1 MILDTGHYRIK
12 IAQTSEELRAAQ
24 RLRYKVFVEEM
35 GAKVTDNC
43 HLLKLEYDDFDQ
55 DFEHLILIDK
65 LNRNP
70 LENVVGVYRLLLST
84 SVNESRGFYSSSEY
98 DLASLIKTNRKLLEL
113 GRSCIDIE
121 HRGGVALHMM
131 WSGLAQ
137 YVIENNVEVLFG
149 VASFHGV
156 DVDQISHALSYL
168 HYNHLAPKELRPL
181 AIDRNKIEMN
191 VLNRLDVEKIIAL
204 KQLPP
209 LIKAYI
215 RLGGFIGYGAS
226 IDKDFNSIDVCLV
239 MDTQNMSEKYK
250 KIYT

>member
-1 MILDTGHYRIK
+1 MILDTGNYRIK
-12 IAQTSEELRAAQ
+12 IAQTSEELWAAQ

-43 HLLKLEYDDFDQ
+43 HLSELEYDDFDQ

-65 LNRNP
+65 LNKNP

-84 SVNESRGFYSSSEY
+84 SVNESRGFYSASEY
-98 DLASLIKTNRKLLEL
+98 DLTSLIKTNRKLLEL

-137 YVIENNVEVLFG
+137 YVIKNNVEVLFG

-156 DVDQISHALSYL
+156 DVGQISHALSYL
-168 HYNHLAPKELRPL
+168 HYNHLAPKELRPV
-181 AIDRNKIEMN
+181 AIDGKKIEMN
-191 VLNRLDVEKIIAL
+191 VLNRLDVKKIIAL

-226 IDKDFNSIDVCLV
+226 IDEGFNSIDVCLV
-239 MDTQNMSEKYK
+239 MDTQNMSEKYR
-250 KIYT
+250 KIYS